1 MSQNVPLF
9 RLSARRVKA
18 AQLVAE
24 DRLSDE
30 QIGTKVGI
38 TRRQLTRWKRQ
49 TAFTDLV
56 TEIAESLA
64 AEIRGKGLV
73 ELSNRIDALNSRWV
87 ACRRLS
93 RKEPPTRLCRHRGL
107 LRGS

>member
-30 QIGTKVGI
+30 QIGAKVGI
-38 TRRQLTRWKRQ
+38 TRRQ
-49 TAFTDLV
+49 
-56 TEIAESLA
+56 
-64 AEIRGKGLV
+64 RGRLFYA
-73 ELSNRIDALNSRWV
+73 RNSRRQFTKV
-87 ACRRLS
+87 
-93 RKEPPTRLCRHRGL
+93 HRF
-107 LRGS
+107 SPNC